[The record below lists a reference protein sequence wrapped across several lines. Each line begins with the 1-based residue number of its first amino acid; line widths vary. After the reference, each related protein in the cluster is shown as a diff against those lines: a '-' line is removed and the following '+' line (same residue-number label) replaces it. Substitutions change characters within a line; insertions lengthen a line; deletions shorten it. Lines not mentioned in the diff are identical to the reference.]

1 MSFSITNFALSGS
14 TAFPPPTDSAD
25 PKDQNAIQRKQKVLV
40 VDDEALIADSMAEIL
55 NRNGFEAI
63 ATYSGSN
70 AIDLA
75 REMCPDIVMSDVLMP
90 RVNGVQ
96 AAIAILE
103 SCPSARVLLFSGQA
117 ATAGILQKA
126 HAAGHEFEL
135 LPKPIHPQQLLN
147 KLRS

>member
-1 MSFSITNFALSGS
+1 MSSSITNFTFSGS
-14 TAFPPPTDSAD
+14 TAFPPPAD
-25 PKDQNAIQRKQKVLV
+25 DVDEKDQGSSPRRRKVLV

-103 SCPSARVLLFSGQA
+103 SCPTARVLLFSGQA
-117 ATAGILQKA
+117 ATADILQKA
-126 HAAGHEFEL
+126 RAAGHEFEL

>member
-1 MSFSITNFALSGS
+1 MSFVSTIFAFSGS
-14 TAFPPPTDSAD
+14 TAFPPPAENSEL
-25 PKDQNAIQRKQKVLV
+25 KEQESSQRKQKVLV

-55 NRNGFEAI
+55 NRNGFDAI

-103 SCPSARVLLFSGQA
+103 SCPTTRVLLFSGQA
-117 ATAGILQKA
+117 ATADILQKA
-126 HAAGHEFEL
+126 RAAGHEFEL